1 MKTEELKL
9 WVIEKILRTEDEQLL
24 LEVRS
29 LLKEAGFSSEE
40 KLGLVREPMIQYG
53 NPETETYRLSEAERA
68 AIEEARAQFARGEV
82 LTAEE
87 AERDIKEWVRD

>member
-9 WVIEKILRTEDEQLL
+9 WIIEKILRTEDEQLL

-40 KLGLVREPMIQYG
+40 KLGLVREPMTQYG
-53 NPETETYRLSEAERA
+53 NPTETVSEAERA
-68 AIEEARAQFARGEV
+68 AIEEARAQYARGEV
-82 LTAEE
+82 LTAKE